1 MTPELHIAVGLLYNE
16 RGEVLIAQRRPEADQ
31 GGLWEF
37 PGGKIEPGED
47 CAAALVRELAEELGI
62 EVRDQRPVLKVRHA
76 YPDRSVCLDCRR
88 VIQWEGAPYGREGQ
102 PLRWVAPEHLDTYR
116 FPAAD
121 RPIIRA
127 LQLPPLYLISPE
139 PGDDLDAFLN
149 TLEECLI
156 AGLRLFQLRAKHQGR
171 RWRDLTR
178 LTAWMCE
185 RYAARLVLNASPE
198 EAERLGAHGVHL
210 TAARLLALTRRPL
223 PDALLVGASCHNA
236 VELKQARAVGADFA
250 TLGPVLPT
258 RTHPGAPSLGWEGFG
273 TLQRAA
279 ELPVYALG
287 GLDPESWDEAHARG
301 AHGLAMVTAIWNA
314 DSPATAVRRALAR
327 AGGMKGT
334 SPTPHEVA

>member
-1 MTPELHIAVGLLYNE
+1 MSPELHIAVGLLYNE
-16 RGEVLIAQRRPEADQ
+16 RGEILIAQRRPEAHQ

-37 PGGKIEPGED
+37 PGGKVQSGED

-62 EVRDQRPVLKVRHA
+62 EVRDQRPALKTRHA
-76 YPDRSVCLDCRR
+76 YPDCTVLLDCRR

-102 PLRWVAPEHLDTYR
+102 PLRWVGPEHLHAYR

-139 PGDDLDAFLN
+139 PGDDLDAFLS
-149 TLEECLI
+149 TLEGCLI
-156 AGLRLFQLRAKHQGR
+156 AGVRLFQLRAKHQEGR

-178 LTAWMCE
+178 LATWMCA
-185 RYAARLVLNASPE
+185 RYAARLVLNASPK
-198 EAERLGAHGVHL
+198 EAERSGAHGVHL
-210 TAARLLALTRRPL
+210 SAARLRALTRRPL
-223 PDALLVGASCHNA
+223 PEALLVGASCHNA
-236 VELKQARAVGADFA
+236 VELQRARAVGADFA
-250 TLGPVLPT
+250 TLSPVLPT

-273 TLQRAA
+273 ALQNAA

-287 GLDPESWDEAHARG
+287 GLGLESWDEARSHG

-314 DSPATAVRRALAR
+314 DSPARAVRRALAR
-327 AGGMKGT
+327 AGG
-334 SPTPHEVA
+334 A